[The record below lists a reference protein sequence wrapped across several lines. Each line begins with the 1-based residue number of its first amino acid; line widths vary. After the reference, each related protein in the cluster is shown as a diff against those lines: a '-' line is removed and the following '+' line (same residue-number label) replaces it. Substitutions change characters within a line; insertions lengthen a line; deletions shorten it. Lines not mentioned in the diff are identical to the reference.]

1 MQKRIGNKVILISIL
16 TIMLLLVTIT
26 SCLSN
31 RVKIGNMQTKTSIKA
46 KEYKEQEF
54 FVYKDKLVEEDFL
67 VGWTPLKIESF
78 IEIADNGSNIPKEET
93 YPHIM
98 AEKTSNPKTGSTV
111 RYGDIITYTI
121 EIKNDG
127 TAEKT
132 IDITDKIPENTEFY
146 SVEDDGTE
154 IKENEKVTGVKWTK
168 TIPENTTTP
177 ITVSFK
183 VKVIGNASQKIK
195 NVAIVD
201 NEKTNETEHT
211 IVKQVAVKATN
222 NPGKNIIIVLDLS
235 SSMIKVPKAG
245 LNEDQFYIS
254 SDINKDV
261 EYVYAKDLEG
271 SIERNNS
278 NLAKAKKALKEFA
291 KEILQNS
298 TSENKITL
306 ISFNYAS
313 YEQAKSAIKEE
324 ESWYHNRLTDLE
336 THTEIHPYV
345 GVRTLI
351 ETTNYNEFATK
362 VDNIKIRAE
371 YLLTNMVAGIQEA
384 EKKVTSLKAEGKD
397 IDVIFF
403 GDGKPSISTEY
414 GAKVGFYDLN
424 TTYSKIKTSGDNIR
438 ANGANLYTLE
448 FLVTEKKEHIA
459 TAKEAFKKM
468 TGGVLTQDNKTRFGA
483 DTSNV
488 TSKLVNIAKTV
499 DSHSNENIQTDEK
512 GFATIKIPTGKELR
526 ISEKTKVQIYVAGSL
541 AEEYDTIDKINNS
554 GKITYN
560 STDKY
565 FKIDVKQYE
574 PESNIELKYYYK

>member
-499 DSHSNENIQTDEK
+499 DSHSNENIQTDEE

>member
-541 AEEYDTIDKINNS
+541 AEEYDIIDKINNS